1 MLIYNILSQLYTEF
15 HFWLLNKTIF
25 LRKGNYKHKN
35 RNKSKEE
42 KYIHVTVI
50 YKVGKNDQFF
60 CFQREREK
68 GQISLIWLQI
78 QPNIYIY
85 IYIYF
90 KMYTINWSRERG
102 KISLIWLQIQPNILK
117 WKKFKY
123 NTLGVPLKI
132 QLYGYLI
139 KKYNSILWAKIHM
152 TKI

>member
-1 MLIYNILSQLYTEF
+1 MCALRAHINF

-78 QPNIYIY
+78 QPNI
-85 IYIYF
+85 
-90 KMYTINWSRERG
+90 
-102 KISLIWLQIQPNILK
+102 LK
-117 WKKFKY
+117 WTKFKY

-139 KKYNSILWAKIHM
+139 KKYTSILWTKIHM
-152 TKI
+152 TKV